1 MRHLLCTQFVE
12 GVSVSQTVG
21 RVYSDL
27 HREILTGKRR
37 PGARLRE
44 EEIAETFGVSRT
56 PVREALRRLSSDG
69 LVELVPHRGA
79 EVVRWAVDDVE
90 ELFDLRC
97 LLEGHAARRAAE
109 RGGADPERLRDL
121 CARMEAHL
129 GDADGRADEIT
140 RLNLELHRAVHH
152 AGGRVLSDLVTRVL
166 EVPLVRRTFDE
177 YSADE
182 MRRSFTQH
190 RELVDA
196 IAEGDGEWAQAV
208 MRAHIRA
215 AAASWRAHRAL
226 PDSHPD
232 QRGDAAR

>member
-1 MRHLLCTQFVE
+1 M
-12 GVSVSQTVG
+12 SQTVG

-27 HREILTGKRR
+27 HREILTGRR
-37 PGARLRE
+37 APGARLRE
-44 EEIAETFGVSRT
+44 EEIAEAFGVSRT

-79 EVVRWAVDDVE
+79 EVVRWAADDVE

-109 RGGADPERLRDL
+109 RGDADVDQLRDL
-121 CARMEAHL
+121 CGRMEAHL
-129 GDADGRADEIT
+129 DHAGGRAADEIT
-140 RLNLELHRAVHH
+140 RLNMEFHRAVHH
-152 AGGRVLSDLVTRVL
+152 AGGRVLPDLVTRVI

-177 YSADE
+177 YSAGE
-182 MRRSFTQH
+182 MRRSFAQH

-215 AAASWRAHRAL
+215 AGASWRAHRL
-226 PDSHPD
+226 SPDPQPD